1 MPHKAAL
8 VFLVGLACC
17 AASIPGQSLAAGP
30 EFNPVH
36 RHPVAIG
43 PEADRLIV
51 GFRAAPGNAV
61 IKAQIP
67 RMGTRA
73 YSVTQAQTTPADL
86 RALAQRAGLDMAKSR
101 QVTPS
106 MHVMF
111 LPKTL
116 YGAEVAAALDKL
128 RADSQVKFADI
139 DQRRY
144 PLALPVVPND
154 PLFLPTPGV
163 ASGQWYMNTPSSTPV
178 TLEGGVQTTDLSAT
192 DAVSAWGIT
201 TGSSGIVIA
210 DVDTGVR
217 FDHPDLLRA
226 GPASL
231 GAGFGGRLLPG
242 YDFVGEDYNPNSPYN
257 ALGTYL
263 KANDGDGWDPDP
275 SDPGDWLDSTDVQNS
290 LFPIADCGDPS
301 QSGGLIPS
309 SWHGTRVV
317 GVFGALTNN
326 GAGIAGM
333 SWGPWILPVRALG
346 KCGGYDSDIIVGIEW
361 AAGMPVSP
369 PNAAT
374 SSTATIPDNPYPADI
389 INLSLGGSGACPSA
403 YQDAL
408 TWVTQLGVLVVVSAG
423 NGGTPGQLAPVS
435 APANCSVLVP
445 GVIAVAGLRNLGT
458 KVGYSSF
465 GAEVSVSAPAGN
477 CINNG
482 LPCLRAIDTTTNLGT
497 TVPAANGYTDEMN
510 PNLGTSFSAPIVSG
524 IAALMRSVNNNLTP
538 AQLAARLAASA
549 TPFPTSAPPPAGPPT
564 CPTTEPDTGLSPGEC
579 ACPNPGGQ
587 CGAGMV
593 NALSAVQWAQRPIG
607 VIAIPAI
614 VAPGS
619 VFDASY
625 SVAACNTSA
634 APPVPLSIVSYAWSA
649 TPASIIVSGQ
659 AMPQVTVSPV
669 AKGIL
674 TLTVTDSAGNV
685 DVETVSFPTAGSA
698 TSTAPASAGTSA
710 TACPAALS
718 VSPSAPTV
726 TESFSPA
733 SVGENAVSNLVITL
747 SNPNGFTL
755 IQSGISATLPGNLL
769 IPTTTSPAT
778 TCTGTG
784 ISLTNTSASLKL
796 SGATIPANGSCT
808 IDVPVNS
815 AAAGSYASVIPAQAL
830 STVPAGGNSAAAS
843 ATLTVTA
850 PSGGG
855 GGGALEW
862 LDLLCLGG
870 VLLAGR
876 RRCPDPLE

>member
-8 VFLVGLACC
+8 VLLVGLAWC

-30 EFNPVH
+30 ELNPV
-36 RHPVAIG
+36 RRQPVAIG
-43 PEADRLIV
+43 PEADRLLV

-61 IKAQIP
+61 IKTQIL
-67 RMGTRA
+67 RMGTRGA
-73 YSVTQAQTTPADL
+73 AVTQAQTRPVDL
-86 RALAQRAGLDMAKSR
+86 WALVQRVGLDMAKSH

-106 MHVMF
+106 MHVIF

-116 YGAEVAAALDKL
+116 YGAEIAAALAKL
-128 RADSQVKFADI
+128 RADPQVEFADI

-144 PLALPVVPND
+144 PLATSVTPND
-154 PLFLPTPGV
+154 PLFQPTPGV

-178 TLEGGVQTTDLSAT
+178 TLEGGVQTTDLAAT
-192 DAVSAWGIT
+192 DAVSAWAIT
-201 TGSSGIVIA
+201 NGSSGIVIA
-210 DVDTGVR
+210 DVDTGMR

-226 GPASL
+226 GPASM

-242 YDFVGEDYNPNSPYN
+242 YDFVGEDYSPSSPYN
-257 ALGTYL
+257 PLGTYL

-275 SDPGDWLDSTDVQNS
+275 SDPGDWIDSTDVQNP

-301 QSGGLIPS
+301 QSAGLIPS

-346 KCGGYDSDIIVGIEW
+346 KCGGYDSDIIAGIEW
-361 AAGMPVSP
+361 AAGMPVTP
-369 PNAAT
+369 PNAAS

-389 INLSLGGSGACPSA
+389 INLSVGGSGACPSA
-403 YQDAL
+403 YQQAL
-408 TWVTQLGVLVVVSAG
+408 TAVIRLGVLVVASAG

-445 GVIAVAGLRNLGT
+445 GVIAVAGLRNIGT

-465 GAEVSVSAPAGN
+465 GAEVSIAAPAGN

-549 TPFPTSAPPPAGPPT
+549 MPFPTGTAVPAGVPT
-564 CPTTEPDTGLSPGEC
+564 CPTTDPSSGEC
-579 ACPNPGGQ
+579 ACPNGGNQ

-593 NALSAVQWAQRPIG
+593 NARQAVQAAQRPIG
-607 VIAIPAI
+607 VISIPAS
-614 VAPGS
+614 VAAGS
-619 VFDASY
+619 VFDASK
-625 SVAACNTSA
+625 SVAACDTSA
-634 APPVPLSIVSYAWSA
+634 ATPVPLSIVSYAWTA
-649 TPASIIVSGQ
+649 APASIILSG
-659 AMPQVTVSPV
+659 AATAQVTVNP
-669 AKGIL
+669 AAGTL
-674 TLTVTDSAGNV
+674 TLTLTDSAGNV
-685 DVETVSFPTAGSA
+685 DVETVTLTAGSA
-698 TSTAPASAGTSA
+698 ASTAPTSAGTSA
-710 TACPAALS
+710 MACPAALS

-726 TESFSPA
+726 TESFSPS
-733 SVGENAVSNLVITL
+733 SVGENAVSKLMITL

-755 IQSGISATLPGNLL
+755 IQSSISATLPGNLL
-769 IPTTTSPAT
+769 IPTTPAPAT

-784 ISLTNTSASLKL
+784 ISLTNTTASVSL

-815 AAAGSYASVIPAQAL
+815 VSAGSYASVIPAQAL
-830 STVPAGGNSAAAS
+830 STVPAGGNRASAS

-855 GGGALEW
+855 GGALEG
-862 LDLLCLGG
+862 LDLLCLGA

-876 RRCPDPLE
+876 LKWAA

>member
-1 MPHKAAL
+1 MPHRAVL
-8 VFLVGLACC
+8 VYLIGFACC
-17 AASIPGQSLAAGP
+17 AASTAERSRAAGP
-30 EFNPVH
+30 EFNPLRMH
-36 RHPVAIG
+36 SVAIG
-43 PEADRLIV
+43 PEANRLIV
-51 GFRAAPGNAV
+51 GFRAAPGGAV
-61 IKAQIP
+61 IKTQILGM
-67 RMGTRA
+67 RSRGA
-73 YSVTQAQTTPADL
+73 AVTQAQTTPADL
-86 RALAQRAGLDMAKSR
+86 QALARRVGLDLAKSR

-106 MHVMF
+106 MHVLF

-144 PLALPVVPND
+144 PLALPGAPND

-163 ASGQWYMNTPSSTPV
+163 ASGQWYMNAPSATPV
-178 TLEGGVQTTDLSAT
+178 TLEGGVTTTDLSAT
-192 DAVSAWGIT
+192 DAVSAWGVT

-275 SDPGDWLDSTDVQNS
+275 SDPGDWLDSTDAKNA
-290 LFPIADCGDPS
+290 LFPITPCGDPS
-301 QSGGLIPS
+301 LTGGLIPS

-361 AAGMPVSP
+361 AAGMPVTP
-369 PNAAT
+369 PNAGT

-389 INLSLGGSGACPSA
+389 INLSLGGSGTCSSA

-408 TWVTQLGVLVVVSAG
+408 TAVTRLGVLVVASAG
-423 NGGTPGQLAPVS
+423 NGGTTPGQPAPVQ

-445 GVIAVAGLRNLGT
+445 GVIAVAGLRNVGT

-465 GAEVSVSAPAGN
+465 GVEVSISAPAGN

-538 AQLAARLAASA
+538 AQLAARLEASA
-549 TPFPTSAPPPAGPPT
+549 APFPTGAAIPAGVPA
-564 CPTTEPDTGLSPGEC
+564 CSAATTGEC
-579 ACPNPGGQ
+579 ACPNDGTQ

-593 NALSAVQWAQRPIG
+593 NALSAVQWAQKPIG
-607 VIAIPAI
+607 VIAIPANLG
-614 VAPGS
+614 PGS
-619 VFDASY
+619 VIDASR
-625 SVAACNTSA
+625 SVAACDTSVA
-634 APPVPLSIVSYAWSA
+634 TPVPLGIASYAWTAS
-649 TPASIIVSGQ
+649 PSSIIVSG
-659 AMPQVTVSPV
+659 ATTPRVTVNP
-669 AKGIL
+669 ATGTL
-674 TLTVTDSAGNV
+674 TLTLTDSAGNV
-685 DVETVSFPTAGSA
+685 DVETVTLTTNSA
-698 TSTAPASAGTSA
+698 TSTAPTYSGASATG
-710 TACPAALS
+710 CPAELG
-718 VSPSAPTV
+718 VTPSAPSV
-726 TESFSPA
+726 TESFSPG
-733 SVGENAVSNLVITL
+733 SVGTNAVSTLTITL
-747 SNPNGFTL
+747 SNANGFTL
-755 IQSGISATLPGNLL
+755 IQSSIGVTLPGNLL
-769 IPTTTSPAT
+769 IANATALAT
-778 TCTGTG
+778 TCTGG
-784 ISLTNTSASLKL
+784 GMSLTNTTTSFEL
-796 SGATIPANGSCT
+796 SGANIPANASCT
-808 IDVPVNS
+808 IDVPVKS
-815 AAAGSYASVIPAQAL
+815 ASAGSYASVIPAQAL
-830 STVPAGGNSAAAS
+830 STAPAGGNSAGAS
-843 ATLTVTA
+843 ATLTVTV

-870 VLLAGR
+870 LLLAAR
-876 RRCPDPLE
+876 LRWAA